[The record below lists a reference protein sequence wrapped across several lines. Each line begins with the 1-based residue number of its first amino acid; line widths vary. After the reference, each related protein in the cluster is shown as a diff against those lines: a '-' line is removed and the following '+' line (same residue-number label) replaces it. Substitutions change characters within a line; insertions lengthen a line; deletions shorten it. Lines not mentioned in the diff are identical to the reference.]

1 MGKEKREY
9 WDSRTAFIL
18 AAVGSAVG
26 LGNIWRFPYIVY
38 KYGGGAFIIPFL
50 VALLTAG
57 IPLLILEFS
66 MGHKTERAAPAAF
79 AFFGKKLS
87 WIGWAAVLIG
97 MGIVIYYA
105 AIMAWSMIYFV
116 KSFSLGWG
124 SGTESFFYNSVLQLS
139 KSPTDIGKFL
149 PAIFI
154 GIIVTW
160 IWMYFS
166 IIKGAKSVG
175 KMVYVTV
182 ILPWVILLV
191 LIIRGVTLPG
201 AITGLSYLFT
211 PNFAALKDPVVWIN
225 AYSQI
230 FFSISIGFG
239 VMIAYG
245 SFLPKKA
252 DIVNSAFII
261 GLADAATSLCASVA
275 IFSALGH
282 LAMKR
287 GVDVANVVTSGPGLA
302 FVTYPEIINLFPF
315 GASIL
320 GALFFAM
327 LLTFGIDSAFSLVE
341 AFSAAAVEKW
351 NISRIKMNA
360 IIAVI
365 GILLGI
371 IFTTQSGL
379 YWLDIIDHYLAVYG
393 LIIIGILE
401 CIVVGYIIKP
411 DILRNYANEQSD
423 FSVGKWWNYLIK
435 FFVPIVL
442 IVIMIWNIWAEIKNP
457 YEGYATGP
465 LLVGIGVLLSA
476 FIFGILLSVSK
487 ERNV

>member
-1 MGKEKREY
+1 MSKEIREH

-18 AAVGSAVG
+18 AAIGSAVG

-66 MGHKTERAAPAAF
+66 LGHKTNKAAPGAF
-79 AFFGKKLS
+79 AFFNTKLK
-87 WIGWAAVLIG
+87 WIGWAAVFIG
-97 MGIVIYYA
+97 MGIVTYYT
-105 AIMAWSMIYFV
+105 AIMSWSMIYFV

-124 SGTESFFYNSVLQLS
+124 TGTENFFFNNVLQLS
-139 KSPTDIGKFL
+139 ESPSHIGYIV
-149 PAIFI
+149 PVIFI
-154 GIIVTW
+154 GIILTW
-160 IWMYFS
+160 IWIYFS

-175 KMVYVTV
+175 KVVYITV
-182 ILPWVILLV
+182 ICPWIILLI
-191 LIIRGVTLPG
+191 LIVRGVTLPG
-201 AITGLSYLFT
+201 AMNGLAYLFT
-211 PNFAALKDPVVWIN
+211 PNFTALMDPEVWIN
-225 AYSQI
+225 AYSQV

-239 VMIAYG
+239 IMIAYG

-261 GLADAATSLCASVA
+261 GLADAATSLLASVA

-282 LAMKR
+282 LALKK
-287 GVDVANVVTSGPGLA
+287 GADVANVVTSGPGLA
-302 FVTYPEIINLFPF
+302 FVTYPEIINLFPI
-315 GASIL
+315 GAPIL

-351 NISRIKMNA
+351 NISRAKMNG
-360 IIAVI
+360 II
-365 GILLGI
+365 GIIGIILGI

-379 YWLDIIDHYLAVYG
+379 YWLDIVDHYLAVYG
-393 LIIIGILE
+393 LILIGIFE
-401 CIVVGYIIKP
+401 CLAVGYIIKP
-411 DILRNYANEQSD
+411 EVIRNYANEQSD
-423 FSVGKWWNYLIK
+423 FPIGKWWDFMIK

-442 IVIMIWNIWAEIKNP
+442 IAIMIWNIWAEIANP
-457 YEGYATGP
+457 YGGYSRSA
-465 LLVGIGVLLSA
+465 LLVGIGALVISFAL
-476 FIFGILLSVSK
+476 GILLSINKKRTV
-487 ERNV
+487 